1 MITTR
6 NNENEIEINLLE
18 VFQVLLR
25 KAHVIIFFSLLLGVL
40 TFAATYF
47 FVTPQYLASTTLYVN
62 NTSSN
67 NESTT
72 ITQSDL
78 SASTQLVNTYSAIIT
93 SDMVLNQVIAKAD
106 VDLEVESLAKKIE
119 INAVNHT
126 EVFKVSV
133 LDSDPKA
140 AARIANAI
148 AEIAPNQLSKIVDGS
163 SVKVVDYGKIP
174 TDIESPSYP
183 KAAAVG
189 IILGFLISVVVI
201 ILSEVMD
208 TTIKTGSDL
217 EEWGLPVLGIVP
229 DFEEAEKHSSYGY
242 RYGNQKAGNRS

>member
-25 KAHVIIFFSLLLGVL
+25 KTHVIIFFSLLLGVL
-40 TFAATYF
+40 SFAATYF

-93 SDMVLNQVIAKAD
+93 SDMVLNQVIAEAG
-106 VDLEVESLAKKIE
+106 VDFEVESL
-119 INAVNHT
+119 
-126 EVFKVSV
+126 
-133 LDSDPKA
+133 
-140 AARIANAI
+140 
-148 AEIAPNQLSKIVDGS
+148 
-163 SVKVVDYGKIP
+163 
-174 TDIESPSYP
+174 
-183 KAAAVG
+183 
-189 IILGFLISVVVI
+189 
-201 ILSEVMD
+201 
-208 TTIKTGSDL
+208 
-217 EEWGLPVLGIVP
+217 
-229 DFEEAEKHSSYGY
+229 
-242 RYGNQKAGNRS
+242 